1 MTITK
6 PHTLNQLGSSITLKV
21 EKANASTRRTF
32 QDWID
37 VGALL
42 SEARQQFGENDKAF
56 GKWCAEYDGWGVD
69 RSWLRTVRDAAEGHR
84 RLLGTETPVENPSV
98 KKLAKLER
106 EHRKTKKTKAN
117 GQNPTP
123 RHPAKFTDTII
134 PVIDKALG
142 NAEKVL
148 DPFAGTGRIHQ
159 LENRET
165 VGIEIEPEWA
175 NQHPDTQI
183 GNALDLPF
191 ADQTFDAVATSPTYG
206 NRLADHHNNQDGSE
220 RRSYTH
226 DLNRPLDPNNSGDLQ
241 WGDEYKTFHRKA
253 WTEAVRVLKPGGK
266 LVLNISDHIRDGKA
280 QGVPAWH
287 ANTLGQLGLELV
299 TAEPVPTP
307 RQRHGENA
315 GARMDAEWV
324 YTFQLL

>member
-1 MTITK
+1 MEPMTLAK
-6 PHTLNQLGSSITLKV
+6 PRTLNQITKS
-21 EKANASTRRTF
+21 ARSNA
-32 QDWID
+32 
-37 VGALL
+37 
-42 SEARQQFGENDKAF
+42 KAF
-56 GKWCAEYDGWGVD
+56 HQRRLALGVDLADARALMPDNRVFGNWLQDNDHFGFD
-69 RSWLRTVRDAAEGHR
+69 RSWLRRLRIVAEERDR
-84 RLLGTETPVENPSV
+84 LLLGTESPIDINVEYRRAMALRNGSQPTLEDTTP
-98 KKLAKLER
+98 K
-106 EHRKTKKTKAN
+106 
-117 GQNPTP
+117 
-123 RHPAKFTDTII
+123 HPAKFTDTII

-159 LENRET
+159 LENRDT

-206 NRLADHHNNQDGSE
+206 NRLADHHNAQDGSE

-287 ANTLGQLGLELV
+287 ANILGQLGLELV